1 MIKPFFV
8 EQRDNA
14 KARSKKMRKQIAII
28 QGDGIGREV
37 ITQALKVLD
46 SISKAYKHEFVYKEV
61 LAGGCAIDA
70 CGECLPKESLE
81 VCKNSDSV
89 LLGAVGGPKWDKEP
103 SHNRP
108 ESALLRLRKELGVF
122 ANIRPATLL
131 PELKNAS
138 PLKSEILQKGIDF
151 VIVRELVGGAYF
163 GRHLL
168 EEREGEKVATDE
180 MSYTQSQ
187 IESIAKVGFEIAQK
201 RKKNLVSVDKANVLS
216 SSRLWREVVEN
227 VAKDYPDV
235 SLSHMYVDNAA
246 MQICRMPSAFDVI
259 LTENMFGD
267 ILSDEASVITGTIG
281 VIPSA
286 SLSQGTLGLY
296 EPIHGSAPDI
306 AGQDKA
312 NPIGTILSVAMMLEL
327 SFGLKQEA
335 QAVRNA
341 VNLALQQGYRTGDM
355 MDKDSKLIGCEKMGD
370 IISGFVG

>member
-1 MIKPFFV
+1 MT
-8 EQRDNA
+8 
-14 KARSKKMRKQIAII
+14 KQIAVIR
-28 QGDGIGREV
+28 GDGIGKEV
-37 ITQALKVLD
+37 IAQALKVLD
-46 SISKAYKHEFVYKEV
+46 SVSKVYKHEFIYKEV
-61 LAGGCAIDA
+61 LAGGCAIDSY
-70 CGECLPKESLE
+70 GECLPQESLE
-81 VCKNSDSV
+81 ICKNSHSV

-131 PELKNAS
+131 PELSKAS
-138 PLKSEILQKGIDF
+138 PLKPEILQQGIDF
-151 VIVRELVGGAYF
+151 VIVRELIGGAYF

-168 EEREGEKVATDE
+168 EERNGEKIAIDE

-187 IESIAKVGFEIAQK
+187 IESIAKVAFSLAQK
-201 RKKNLVSVDKANVLS
+201 RKKNLISVDKANVLS

-235 SLSHMYVDNAA
+235 SLNHMYVDNAA

-335 QAVRNA
+335 QSVRNA
-341 VNLALQQGYRTGDM
+341 VNNALQQGYRTGDM
-355 MDKDSKLIGCEKMGD
+355 MDKDSNLVGCEKMGD
-370 IISGFVG
+370 IISGLIS

>member
-1 MIKPFFV
+1 MK
-8 EQRDNA
+8 
-14 KARSKKMRKQIAII
+14 KQIAVI

-46 SISKAYKHEFVYKEV
+46 SIKKAYKHEFVYKEV

-81 VCKNSDSV
+81 VCKSSDSV

-163 GRHLL
+163 GRHLC
-168 EEREGEKVATDE
+168 EERNGEKVATDE

-201 RKKNLVSVDKANVLS
+201 RKKNLVSVDKANVLA

-246 MQICRMPSAFDVI
+246 MQICRVPSAFDVI

-267 ILSDEASVITGTIG
+267 ILSDEASMVTGSIG
-281 VIPSA
+281 MLSSA
-286 SLSQGTLGLY
+286 SLNDTKFGLY
-296 EPIHGSAPDI
+296 EPSGGSAPDI
-306 AGQDKA
+306 AGKGIA
-312 NPIGTILSVAMMLEL
+312 NPIATILSAAMMLRY
-327 SFGLKQEA
+327 SFDLDREA
-335 QAVRNA
+335 DAIENA
-341 VNLALQQGYRTGDM
+341 VKQALKDGYRTIDIM
-355 MDKDSKLIGCEKMGD
+355 PQSEEKRSSVKQVGTKEMGD
-370 IISGFVG
+370 LIAGYCA